1 MRNTALDIV
10 TRQFVDD
17 YKYDYINM
25 QIPAPPDLE
34 DRIITCK
41 EYLRIHNFSIILL
54 IEDSPLGNNDIIPAI
69 KYFKELY
76 GPDFALMVT
85 DSQESRV
92 RVHKEI
98 KIEKDD
104 KQYKSYK
111 ALIYDPISKNEKL
124 FWDKISNFDAGKDH
138 ITTIELNARID
149 DSLKADKVTKKF
161 FTEFQKEHKAFL
173 DFIEGID
180 EIVDREWYASLMM
193 NRLMFT
199 YFIQK
204 KYFLDNDKDYLK
216 NRLEKIQKKS
226 GKDKF
231 YSFYKNFLLA
241 LFHEGFS
248 RKKGE
253 RDSETKELIGCI
265 PYLNGGLFDV
275 HEIEKIYAIKIPDKA
290 FEKIFAFFDKYTWY
304 LDDKPVNY
312 ENEINPDV
320 LGYIFEKYIN
330 QKQMGAYYTK
340 EDITEYISKNTI
352 IPFLFDRMKEKY
364 PEAFAQNGRIWTML
378 KGSGDKYIYSA
389 VKHGLE
395 NIEEK
400 MPEDIKQGLD
410 TSEPGLLE
418 RRKSWNRKTDEEF
431 ALPTEI
437 WRETID
443 RWNRYKE
450 VKEKISSGSITS
462 INDFITYNLNITA
475 FVKDLLNSTDD
486 EKLIKEFF
494 DAAKEITVL
503 DPTCG
508 SGAFLFAALSIL
520 SPVYETCVEKMREFI
535 SDKEKKRSYLKE
547 FKAVIAE
554 VNTHPNEKYFIYKAI
569 ILNNLYGVDIMHEAV
584 EIAKLRLFLKL
595 ASCAN
600 YDAEAK
606 NFGLEPLPD
615 IDFNIKAG
623 NTLVGFANFRELEDT
638 IKKGLDFGDNI
649 SKFKEQAEIIG
660 KTSKSFKDSQLVEN
674 RNSEEYH
681 SEKGKLQQRLNELNH
696 ELNVYLASEYGIDT
710 NNIKKKKD
718 FAEAFQAW
726 KESHQP
732 FHWVS
737 EFYEIIEERGGF
749 DVVIGNPPY
758 VEYSKVEKLYQLIDN
773 YLTKSCGNIYAN
785 VFEKSLNLCNEL
797 SKLSL
802 IVPISLGST
811 KRMNELVSLLKK
823 RSCYYWT
830 SFYAE
835 RPSKLFMGAEILL
848 NISIVS
854 LGKSSESNF
863 YTTGLVKW
871 YSNYRGYL
879 FNNMNYIRYN
889 ISLRDYLIPK
899 IASNIEKKIIE
910 KLYNNSTSLINYL
923 VNTSNHKIFYR
934 IGGGRYWKIF
944 TNFQP
949 KFIVNDEESIS
960 SRENYLFLDNE
971 KEKNIV
977 ISSLS
982 SSLFFWYFQLTTNGR
997 DLNPFDLKEFPI
1009 IKKELHSK
1017 SRLSDIC
1024 ITLMNDYKKN
1034 KLICNKDSKQT
1045 GSIKYEEFYPKF
1057 SKHIIDEIDKVLAEH
1072 YGFTAEELDYI
1083 INYDIKYRMGDELE
1097 SEE

>member
-17 YKYDYINM
+17 YKYDYIDI
-25 QIPAPPDLE
+25 QIPPPDELSE
-34 DRIITCK
+34 RIVECK
-41 EYLRIHNFSIILL
+41 EYLKIQNFSILL
-54 IEDSPLGNNDIIPAI
+54 LVEEEPLDNNDIISAV
-69 KYFKELY
+69 KHFKELY

-124 FWDKISNFDAGKDH
+124 FWDKISNFDASKDS

-149 DSLKADKVTKKF
+149 DSLKTDKVTKKF

-173 DFIEGID
+173 NFIEGID

-216 NRLEKIQKKS
+216 NRLETVQKKS

-248 RKKGE
+248 RKKDE
-253 RDSETKELIGCI
+253 RDSETKELLGCI

-275 HEIEKIYAIKIPDKA
+275 HEIEKIYTIKIPDKA
-290 FEKIFAFFDKYTWY
+290 FEKIFVFFDKYTWY

-340 EDITEYISKNTI
+340 EDITEYISKNSI
-352 IPFLFDRMKEKY
+352 IPFLFDRVKEKY
-364 PEAFAQNGRIWTML
+364 PAAFAGNGRIWTML
-378 KGSGDKYIYSA
+378 KESGDKYIYSA

-395 NIEEK
+395 NIEEM

-418 RRKSWNRKTDEEF
+418 RRKFWNRKTDKKF

-443 RWNRYKE
+443 RWNRCKE

-615 IDFNIKAG
+615 IDFNIKTG
-623 NTLVGFANFRELEDT
+623 NTLVGFANFKELEDT

-649 SKFKEQAEIIG
+649 PKFKEQAEIIG

-696 ELNVYLASEYGIDT
+696 ELNVYLASEYGIDI
-710 NNIKKKKD
+710 NNIPKKKD
-718 FAEAFQAW
+718 FEAAFQAW

-758 VEYSKVEKLYQLIDN
+758 VEYSKVRKDYQIIG
-773 YLTKSCGNIYAN
+773 YETESCGNLYAY
-785 VFEKSLNLCNEL
+785 VFERSYKITNN
-797 SKLSL
+797 KLQL
-802 IVPISLGST
+802 GFIVPMSITSIRDYNLLRKFLERNNQYSYYSNHAIRPTSLFIGISQRVTINL
-811 KRMNELVSLLKK
+811 NQKK
-823 RSCYYWT
+823 NHRNRDEKPVIYM
-830 SFYAE
+830 
-835 RPSKLFMGAEILL
+835 SKYIR
-848 NISIVS
+848 
-854 LGKSSESNF
+854 
-863 YTTGLVKW
+863 TTGEFKDMLQKIE
-871 YSNYRGYL
+871 YLEL
-879 FNNMNYIRYN
+879 FNEMKNYNQIY
-889 ISLRDYLIPK
+889 PK
-899 IASNIEKKIIE
+899 YSKVIDRCIWE
-910 KLYNNSTSLINYL
+910 KL
-923 VNTSNHKIFYR
+923 H
-934 IGGGRYWKIF
+934 
-944 TNFQP
+944 
-949 KFIVNDEESIS
+949 
-960 SRENYLFLDNE
+960 
-971 KEKNIV
+971 
-977 ISSLS
+977 
-982 SSLFFWYFQLTTNGR
+982 
-997 DLNPFDLKEFPI
+997 
-1009 IKKELHSK
+1009 
-1017 SRLSDIC
+1017 
-1024 ITLMNDYKKN
+1024 KN
-1034 KLICNKDSKQT
+1034 KKTWIQVLSKQT
-1045 GSIKYEEFYPKF
+1045 DRKLFFKDYGESYWIFPANFPPYLANENSFSSISFENTNYLSSYFCAYNSTLFYWYYIAISDCWHFGKWHMNNFPLDINDIIITDKLNLLANELKKDYLSNRIKRFDKRINGYLYEYKINC
-1057 SKHIIDEIDKVLAEH
+1057 SKNIIDEIDKVLAEH
-1072 YGFTAEELDYI
+1072 YGFTEEELDYI